1 MEIKNLYTMQVFIN
15 DKSFECT
22 PGTTLPEVLEANA
35 IPTGNIAIAV
45 DFNVPTGVKPYFKMV
60 AKLSSSRQYREGERK
75 DKS

>member
-1 MEIKNLYTMQVFIN
+1 MQVFIN

-45 DFNVPTGVKPYFKMV
+45 DFKMV